1 MRLNFFLIIF
11 LTTLIISLFMSC
23 YVAAM
28 YALTLAK
35 AHKVPQKQHNFGLAL
50 VYTVIFLIPG
60 INILFGLILA
70 IGMSFPQVLTNLMLN
85 ADNMTEAEIELFDNS
100 PKLSTAIHIFREH

>member
-1 MRLNFFLIIF
+1 MA
-11 LTTLIISLFMSC
+11 C

-60 INILFGLILA
+60 INLLLGLVLA
-70 IGMSFPQVLTNLMLN
+70 VGMSFPQVLANLMLN
-85 ADNMTEAEIELFDNS
+85 ADNMTEAEIKLFDNS
-100 PKLSTAIHIFREH
+100 PKLSTAIRIFKHH

>member
-11 LTTLIISLFMSC
+11 LTTLVLSLFMTC
-23 YVAAM
+23 YVVAM

-50 VYTVIFLIPG
+50 VCTVIFLIPG
-60 INILFGLILA
+60 INILFGLVLA
-70 IGMSFPQVLTNLMLN
+70 VGMSSPQVLTNLMLN
-85 ADNMTEAEIELFDNS
+85 ADNMTESEIELFDNN
-100 PKLSTAIHIFREH
+100 PKLSTAIRIFREH